1 MIPSTIDYKITS
13 YYDNEVHFT
22 ESDLYDFRVLQ
33 RVEDIIKFLFNGK
46 VYDAKILTID
56 DSCKQLK
63 VELNNQVIDL
73 TLRDNLD
80 QLVDEMGL
88 SDISEEGGGEI
99 HSPMPGLVLNC
110 IVEEGQTVSKGDPL
124 LVLEA
129 MKMENLIQATADG
142 IVAKIHCSK
151 SDSVNKGDLLI
162 SITTEA

>member
-1 MIPSTIDYKITS
+1 MIPSKIDYKITS
-13 YYDNEVHFT
+13 YYDNEIHFT
-22 ESDLYDFRVLQ
+22 EGDLKDFRVLQ
-33 RVEDIIKFLFNGK
+33 RNEETIKFLFNGK
-46 VYDAKILTID
+46 VYDAKILSID
-56 DSCKQLK
+56 DRCKQLK
-63 VELNNQVIDL
+63 VELNNQVIEL

-142 IVAKIHCSK
+142 VVAKIHCSK

>member
-1 MIPSTIDYKITS
+1 MIPSKIDYKISS
-13 YYDNEVHFT
+13 YYDNEIHFT
-22 ESDLYDFRVLQ
+22 EGDLKDFRVLQ
-33 RVEDIIKFLFNGK
+33 RDQETIKFLFKGK
-46 VYDAKILTID
+46 VYDAKILSID
-56 DSCKQLK
+56 DRCKQFK
-63 VELNNQVIDL
+63 VELNNQVIEL

-88 SDISEEGGGEI
+88 SDISEEAGGEI

-110 IVEEGQTVSKGDPL
+110 IVEEGQTVAKGDPL

-142 IVAKIHCSK
+142 VVAKIHCRK

-162 SITTEA
+162 SITTEV